1 MLNKQV
7 LLAAALVLMLQF
19 WPLPLYPR
27 ENSSELYQKGAR
39 LAMEGEID
47 SSIQIFKKVIDMSPS
62 YCLGHYGLGKA
73 YLYKRGTLADAIRH
87 LESSVKLGRRFS
99 KGYFY
104 LGFAFLLTKKYRN
117 AAHAFKMAYAYDN
130 NYIEAL
136 YNLGAVY
143 DSMGKKYESQV
154 YFTKYLNERVKK
166 EEGIIF

>member
-1 MLNKQV
+1 MPNKHV
-7 LLAAALVLMLQF
+7 LFSAALVLMLQL
-19 WPLPLYPR
+19 WPFALYSR

-47 SSIQIFKKVIDMSPS
+47 SSIQVFKKVIDMSPS
-62 YCLGHYGLGKA
+62 YCMGHYGLGKA
-73 YLYKRGTLADAIRH
+73 YLYKRGMLGDAIRH
-87 LESSVKLGRRFS
+87 LESSVKLDRRFG

-104 LGFAFLLTKKYRN
+104 LGFAFLLAKKYRN
-117 AAHAFKMAYAYDN
+117 AARAFKMAYVYDN
-130 NYIEAL
+130 NYVEAL

-154 YFTKYLNERVKK
+154 YFTKYFNERVKK